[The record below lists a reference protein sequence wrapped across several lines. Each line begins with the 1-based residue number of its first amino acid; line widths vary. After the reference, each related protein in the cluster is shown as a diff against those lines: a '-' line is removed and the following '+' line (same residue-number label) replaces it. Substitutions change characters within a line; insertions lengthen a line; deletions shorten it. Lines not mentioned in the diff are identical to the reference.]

1 MSGAVAAPET
11 ECVELSAMSGP
22 SYVAV
27 DWGTSSFR
35 LWLMD
40 AGGEVFGERRSDQGM
55 TAAAR
60 TGFASVLQSHLDA
73 LGAAV
78 DLPVV
83 I

>member
-60 TGFASVLQSHLDA
+60 TGFAPCCNRISTRWGRPS
-73 LGAAV
+73 
-78 DLPVV
+78 
-83 I
+83 ICRS